1 MASLTKYNVEKKT
14 LVEYANRWGP
24 QFVLD
29 MVYVMKEM
37 KMIFKRSLE
46 HVMEI
51 CFEVIANMGVP

>member
-1 MASLTKYNVEKKT
+1 VASLTKYNVEKKT

-37 KMIFKRSLE
+37 KMIFERRLE